1 MAIAGGATVAYHY
14 RPVTENIVRVE
25 RTTRLRSECAAV
37 PDAMAAVLAGSPA
50 TVAGD
55 DAWDMRD
62 ALTKAG
68 KAVTV

>member
-1 MAIAGGATVAYHY
+1 MAVSGGATVAYTY
-14 RPVTENIVRVE
+14 TPRGDTVRIT
-25 RTTRLRSECAAV
+25 RTTRLRSECATVA
-37 PDAMAAVLAGSPA
+37 DALRAVLAGNPA

-68 KAVTV
+68 KAVTA

>member
-1 MAIAGGATVAYHY
+1 MAVSGGATVAYCY
-14 RPVTENIVRVE
+14 RPVNDTIVQVS

-37 PDAMAAVLAGSPA
+37 ADALRAVLAGNPA

>member
-55 DAWDMRD
+55 DAPKVRELL
-62 ALTKAG
+62 AAAG
-68 KAVTV
+68 RGVQP